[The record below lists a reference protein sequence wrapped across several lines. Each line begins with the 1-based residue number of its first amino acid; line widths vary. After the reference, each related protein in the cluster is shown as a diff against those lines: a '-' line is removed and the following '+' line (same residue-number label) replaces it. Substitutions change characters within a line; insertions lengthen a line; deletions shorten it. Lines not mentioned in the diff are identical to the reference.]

1 MRYEIWSETQNRRIF
16 SSWSLSETLQI
27 WDKRGCQYPSEK
39 MVLIND
45 NEIDPPRVCAT
56 GSEVDLGEIE
66 SFLLM
71 KELEILEKDSID
83 GFEVVRFYRSQTDD
97 ELS

>member
-16 SSWSLSETLQI
+16 SSWSLSETLQV
-27 WDKRGCQYPSEK
+27 WEKRSCQHPGEK

-45 NEIDPPRVCAT
+45 NEIHPSRVCAT

-66 SFLLM
+66 HLLIM
-71 KELEILEKDSID
+71 KELETLERDGIN
-83 GFEVVRFYRSQTDD
+83 GFEVVRFYKSQVDD

>member
-16 SSWSLSETLQI
+16 SSWSLSETLQA
-27 WDKRGCQYPSEK
+27 WDKRSCQHPSEK

-45 NEIDPPRVCAT
+45 KGTSPPCISLI
-56 GSEVDLGEIE
+56 GSEVDLGEI
-66 SFLLM
+66 SPFLLM
-71 KELEILEKDSID
+71 KELETLEKEGID
-83 GFEVVRFYRSQTDD
+83 GFEVVRFYRSQVDD

>member
-16 SSWSLSETLQI
+16 SSWSLIETLQA
-27 WDKRGCQYPSEK
+27 WDKRGYQHPSEK
-39 MVLIND
+39 VVLIND

-66 SFLLM
+66 PFLLM
-71 KELEILEKDSID
+71 KELEILEKDGID